1 MSAPAVESHR
11 PSALGGDLR
20 RFVALT
26 RVLAVT
32 DFKLRYFGSA
42 LGYVWQLV
50 RPLLF
55 FGIIYLVFTHV
66 VRFGTGVENYALYLL
81 TSIVM
86 WTFFAEATNGAVR
99 SLMNRENLLRKIRFP
114 RLVIP
119 ISVSLTSLFNLSLN
133 LVAVLIFAVISGVEP
148 RWGWLELPVLV
159 AMLAVL
165 ATGVGML
172 LSVLFVRFRDVDPIW
187 DVTLQVLFYG
197 SPILYVATKYP
208 DSVRELLMT
217 NPLATI
223 LTQMRR
229 AFVDPGAP
237 SAAAV
242 SGGWVHLLI
251 PIGLTFGIFGLGWW
265 FFSRE
270 APRIAENL

>member
-1 MSAPAVESHR
+1 MSAPVVESHR

-66 VRFGTGVENYALYLL
+66 VRFGAGVQNYALYLL
-81 TSIVM
+81 TAIVL

-99 SLMNRENLLRKIRFP
+99 SLINRENLLRKIRVP

-119 ISVSLTSLFNLSLN
+119 LSVSITSLFNLSLN
-133 LVAVLIFAVISGVEP
+133 LIAVLVFAVISGVEP
-148 RWGWLELPVLV
+148 RLGWLELPLLV
-159 AMLAVL
+159 ALLAVL

-172 LSVLFVRFRDVDPIW
+172 LSVLFVRFRDVEPIW
-187 DVTLQVLFYG
+187 DVTLQILFYG
-197 SPILYVATKYP
+197 SPILYVASKYP
-208 DSVRELLMT
+208 DGVRELLMAS
-217 NPLATI
+217 PIATI
-223 LTQMRR
+223 LTQMRK
-229 AFVDPGAP
+229 AFVDPSAP
-237 SAAAV
+237 SAAQL
-242 SGGWVHLLI
+242 SGGWEHLLI
-251 PIGLTFGIFGLGWW
+251 PIGIVFGIFALGWW

>member
-1 MSAPAVESHR
+1 
-11 PSALGGDLR
+11 
-20 RFVALT
+20 
-26 RVLAVT
+26 
-32 DFKLRYFGSA
+32 
-42 LGYVWQLV
+42 
-50 RPLLF
+50 
-55 FGIIYLVFTHV
+55 
-66 VRFGTGVENYALYLL
+66 
-81 TSIVM
+81 
-86 WTFFAEATNGAVR
+86 
-99 SLMNRENLLRKIRFP
+99 MNRENLLRKIRFP

-119 ISVSLTSLFNLSLN
+119 ISVSVTSLFNLSLN
-133 LVAVLIFAVISGVEP
+133 LVAVLVFAVISGVEP

-172 LSVLFVRFRDVDPIW
+172 LSVLFVRFRDVEPIW
-187 DVTLQVLFYG
+187 DVSLQVMFYG

-208 DSVRELLMT
+208 DSVRELLMVS
-217 NPLATI
+217 PIATI

-229 AFVDPGAP
+229 AFVDPNAP

-242 SGGWVHLLI
+242 SGGWAHLLI
-251 PIGLTFGIFGLGWW
+251 PIGLTFGIFVLGWW

>member
-1 MSAPAVESHR
+1 
-11 PSALGGDLR
+11 
-20 RFVALT
+20 
-26 RVLAVT
+26 
-32 DFKLRYFGSA
+32 
-42 LGYVWQLV
+42 
-50 RPLLF
+50 
-55 FGIIYLVFTHV
+55 VFTHV
-66 VRFGTGVENYALYLL
+66 VRFGAGVENYALYLL
-81 TSIVM
+81 TAIVL

-133 LVAVLIFAVISGVEP
+133 LVAVLVFAVISGVEP

-172 LSVLFVRFRDVDPIW
+172 LSVLFVRFRDVEPIW
-187 DVTLQVLFYG
+187 DVALQVLFYG

-208 DSVRELLMT
+208 DSVRELLMAS
-217 NPLATI
+217 PIATI
-223 LTQMRR
+223 LTQMRQ
-229 AFVDPGAP
+229 AFVDPSAP
-237 SAAAV
+237 SAAQV
-242 SGGWVHLLI
+242 SGGWAHLLI
-251 PIGLTFGIFGLGWW
+251 PIAFTFGIFILGWW